1 MLPLESSV
9 GQGQDIGAGQ
19 LLTRQQTRQKDIES
33 AYRVMKDTA
42 GKAED
47 RRVFEVCQE
56 KHRTRQYWKPMAFNF
71 GPASSDPFRGLI
83 VGVH

>member
-33 AYRVMKDTA
+33 AHRVMKDAA
-42 GKAED
+42 GKA
-47 RRVFEVCQE
+47 
-56 KHRTRQYWKPMAFNF
+56 
-71 GPASSDPFRGLI
+71 
-83 VGVH
+83 